1 MKDGFD
7 KNVAEKMPKI
17 QRSRPNRPWNVD
29 PVLLKSDPAEPKAK
43 PASPEAETQPALTL
57 AKLPTDLRRAEN
69 AIEEIDTQFTHMIM
83 EKKDVQRLLDQ
94 KQQEI
99 EVVVR
104 QNSALKETLTAL
116 QSQVDASTPANR
128 EMTFLH
134 EQLQDAYFFIQNLSC
149 QLDEKLKVLEEQQ
162 SLRLALEEKC
172 HRMSHDLRGKA
183 MLDVRASLFERDL
196 TAAQMRI
203 QELEGLLEEE
213 SRKLEPLEEEIAELN
228 TTLYRVHSSLSH
240 IRLKAKREAYGV

>member
-7 KNVAEKMPKI
+7 KNVAEKMPRI
-17 QRSRPNRPWNVD
+17 QKPRPNRPWNVD
-29 PVLLKSDPAEPKAK
+29 PVLLKSEPVESKAK
-43 PASPEAETQPALTL
+43 PAAVESEAKPPLTL
-57 AKLPTDLRRAEN
+57 AKLPTDLKRAES
-69 AIEEIDTQFTHMIM
+69 AIEEINTQFTHMIM

-104 QNSALKETLTAL
+104 QNSTLKETLTAL
-116 QSQVDASTPANR
+116 QTQVEASAPANR

-134 EQLQDAYFFIQNLSC
+134 EQLQDADFYIQNLSC

-183 MLDVRASLFERDL
+183 MLDVRASLLERDL

-213 SRKLEPLEEEIAELN
+213 HRKRVPLEEEIAELK
-228 TTLYRVHSSLSH
+228 TTLDRVHSSLSQ

>member
-134 EQLQDAYFFIQNLSC
+134 EQLQDADFFIQNLSC

-172 HRMSHDLRGKA
+172 HRMSRDLRGKA
-183 MLDVRASLFERDL
+183 MLDVRASLLERDL

-213 SRKLEPLEEEIAELN
+213 SRKREPLEEEIAELK
-228 TTLYRVHSSLSH
+228 TTLDRVHSSLSQ

>member
-7 KNVAEKMPKI
+7 KNVAEKMPRI

-29 PVLLKSDPAEPKAK
+29 PVLLKSEPVEPMAK
-43 PASPEAETQPALTL
+43 SAAPEAEGQPSLTL
-57 AKLPTDLRRAEN
+57 AKLPTDLKRAEN
-69 AIEEIDTQFTHMIM
+69 AIEEINTQFTHMIM

-99 EVVVR
+99 EGVVR
-104 QNSALKETLTAL
+104 QNSSLKDTLTAL
-116 QSQVDASTPANR
+116 QTQVEAATPADR

-134 EQLQDAYFFIQNLSC
+134 EQLQDADFFIQNLSC
-149 QLDEKLKVLEEQQ
+149 QLDEKLKVLEAQQ

-183 MLDVRASLFERDL
+183 MLDVRASLLERDL

-213 SRKLEPLEEEIAELN
+213 SRKREPLEVEIAELK
-228 TTLYRVHSSLSH
+228 TTLDRVHSSLSQ